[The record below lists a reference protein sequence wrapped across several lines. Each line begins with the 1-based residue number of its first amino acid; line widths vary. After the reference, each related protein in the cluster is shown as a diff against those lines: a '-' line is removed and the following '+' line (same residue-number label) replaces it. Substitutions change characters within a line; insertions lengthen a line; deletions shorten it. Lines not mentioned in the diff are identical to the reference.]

1 MKKGNHLLLAFVAL
15 LCCSI
20 ADAVPAWPGLQR
32 VLQPDGSQV
41 TLQIVGDEFFN
52 YVRTSDGY
60 TVLRTDRGTYEYASL
75 RDGVLVPSGIL
86 AHDRGLRA
94 EPEQRF
100 LEAQPRN
107 VFNRQQC
114 EQGRA
119 LRSKHDALNSHR
131 VIDYSKFRGLIVL
144 VEPSD
149 VAFLSEDPVAFYD
162 DMINTEGFTG
172 YHHPKGNDWYL
183 HQEWV
188 DCTGSVRDY
197 YEDNSM
203 GIFKPVFDVVGPVK
217 VNYTAN
223 QFGAQFY
230 NIFKYVART
239 INATVDFSQ
248 YDVNDDGNIDLVF
261 FLVAGTGANT
271 SPEDPDNLWP
281 HRSAFSYTQFDGLN
295 LTDYACS
302 TELMWPSSYSMIDG
316 IGTICHEFSHVLGL
330 ADHYDTDG
338 GASGGGSQDPGEW
351 DIMAEGNS

>member
-1 MKKGNHLLLAFVAL
+1 M
-15 LCCSI
+15 
-20 ADAVPAWPGLQR
+20 
-32 VLQPDGSQV
+32 
-41 TLQIVGDEFFN
+41 
-52 YVRTSDGY
+52 
-60 TVLRTDRGTYEYASL
+60 

-172 YHHPKGNDWYL
+172 YHHPKGTDWYL

-261 FLVAGTGANT
+261 A
-271 SPEDPDNLWP
+271 
-281 HRSAFSYTQFDGLN
+281 
-295 LTDYACS
+295 
-302 TELMWPSSYSMIDG
+302 M
-316 IGTICHEFSHVLGL
+316 
-330 ADHYDTDG
+330 
-338 GASGGGSQDPGEW
+338 
-351 DIMAEGNS
+351 